1 MLKYY
6 GSEIWKNHLQAGG
19 EIMKGVKLF
28 RVLGIQISLNYTWFI
43 VFGLIAWSL
52 ASGYFPYHYPGLS
65 RSAHWVMGFLAA
77 VFLFLSVLAHELT
90 HSYIAKR
97 EGIEVK
103 EIILFIFGG
112 VSQLTKEPED
122 PQKELKVAIGG
133 PISSLVL
140 ALIFW
145 ILSKAT
151 SQAPDLILFT
161 GLLGYLA
168 FINLSLAIFN
178 LIPGFPLDGGRV
190 LRAIYWRRTGS
201 LRKATRIAADTGKWV
216 GVGIILLGLLL
227 ILLGNLIGGF
237 WFVIIGIFLRSAAE
251 GGVQQVVMKVALEGV
266 KVKEL
271 MSRSVI
277 SVQPSLRI
285 DRLVEDFY
293 LTHKHITYPV
303 TEGERIVGIIT
314 LKQVKEIPRDQ
325 WVEKTVRE
333 VMMSIQE
340 EIMLDP
346 DGEAVDAL
354 QKMIRT
360 GEGRLP
366 VVKDGKAVGM
376 ITRKDILT
384 LLEIKTDL
392 AE

>member
-1 MLKYY
+1 
-6 GSEIWKNHLQAGG
+6 
-19 EIMKGVKLF
+19 MKGVKLF

-52 ASGYFPYHYPGLS
+52 ASGYFPSHYPDLNPLT
-65 RSAHWVMGFLAA
+65 HWIMGFLGAF
-77 VFLFLSVLAHELT
+77 FLFLSVLVHELT

-103 EIILFIFGG
+103 EITLFFFGG

-122 PQKELKVAIGG
+122 SKKELKVAIGG

-145 ILSKAT
+145 ILFRVTLQS
-151 SQAPDLILFT
+151 PHLILIA
-161 GLLGYLA
+161 GLLWYLA
-168 FINLSLAIFN
+168 LINLSLALFN

-190 LRAIYWRRTGS
+190 LRALYWRKTGS
-201 LRKATRIAADTGKWV
+201 LKKATRIASGAGKWI
-216 GVGIILLGLLL
+216 GVGIILLGLFG
-227 ILLGNLIGGF
+227 ILKGNLIGGF

-251 GGVQQVVMKVALEGV
+251 GGLQQVVMKGALEGL
-266 KVKEL
+266 KVEEL
-271 MSRSVI
+271 MSQGVTSV
-277 SVQPSLRI
+277 SHSLRI

-293 LTHKHITYPV
+293 LTHTHITYPV
-303 TEGERIVGIIT
+303 LEGDKIIGIVT
-314 LKQVKEIPRDQ
+314 LKQVKEVPRDQ
-325 WVEKTVRE
+325 WIEKTVRE
-333 VMMSIQE
+333 VMMPIRE

-346 DGEAVDAL
+346 GGEAVDAL

-366 VVKDGKAVGM
+366 VVKGGRVVGM
-376 ITRKDILT
+376 LTRRDILN

-392 AE
+392 VE

>member
-1 MLKYY
+1 M
-6 GSEIWKNHLQAGG
+6 
-19 EIMKGVKLF
+19 MKGVRLF

-43 VFGLIAWSL
+43 VFGLVAWSL
-52 ASGYFPYHYPGLS
+52 AFDYFPYHYPGLT
-65 RSAHWVMGFLAA
+65 RSAHWAMGFLAA
-77 VFLFLSVLAHELT
+77 VFLFLSVLAHEIT
-90 HSYIAKR
+90 HSYIAKK
-97 EGIEVK
+97 EGIEVR
-103 EIILFIFGG
+103 EITLFIFGG
-112 VSQLTKEPED
+112 VSQLVKEPED
-122 PQKELKVAIGG
+122 PQRELKVAIGG
-133 PISSLVL
+133 PISSLIL
-140 ALIFW
+140 AFIFWVFSKVTSQSPTLIF
-145 ILSKAT
+145 
-151 SQAPDLILFT
+151 FT
-161 GLLGYLA
+161 GLLSYLA

-190 LRAIYWRRTGS
+190 LRALYWKKTGS
-201 LRKATRIAADTGKWV
+201 LRKATRIASDTGKWV
-216 GVGIILLGLLL
+216 GVGIILLGLLF
-227 ILLGNLIGGF
+227 ILTGNLMGGF

-251 GGVQQVVMKVALEGV
+251 GSFQQVVMKGALEGV

-271 MSRSVI
+271 MSRNVI

-303 TEGERIVGIIT
+303 IEGEKIVGIIT
-314 LKQVKEIPRDQ
+314 LARVKEIPRDQ

-333 VMMSIQE
+333 VMMPIQE
-340 EIMLDP
+340 GMILDP

-366 VVKDGKAVGM
+366 VVKEGKPVGM
-376 ITRKDILT
+376 ITRKDILN

-392 AE
+392 VE

>member
-1 MLKYY
+1 
-6 GSEIWKNHLQAGG
+6 
-19 EIMKGVKLF
+19 MKGLRLF

-52 ASGYFPYHYPGLS
+52 ASGYFPYRYPGLS
-65 RSAHWVMGFLAA
+65 PAAHWVMGFLGAF
-77 VFLFLSVLAHELT
+77 FLFLSVLIHELT
-90 HSYIAKR
+90 HSYIANK
-97 EGIEVK
+97 EGIEVR
-103 EIILFIFGG
+103 EITLFLFGG
-112 VSQLTKEPED
+112 VSQLVKEPED
-122 PQKELKVAIGG
+122 PRKELKVAIAG

-145 ILSKAT
+145 IISKMT
-151 SQAPDLILFT
+151 SQAPNLLLFT

-190 LRAIYWRRTGS
+190 LRAIYWKKTGS
-201 LRKATRIAADTGKWV
+201 LKKGTQLAAGAGKWI
-216 GVGIILLGLLL
+216 GVAIILVGLLMVL
-227 ILLGNLIGGF
+227 TGNLMGGF

-251 GGVQQVVMKVALEGV
+251 GGFQQVVIKGALGGV

-271 MSRSVI
+271 MSRDVI
-277 SVQPSLRI
+277 SVPPSLRI
-285 DRLVEDFY
+285 HQLVEDVY
-293 LTHKHITYPV
+293 LTHTYITYPV
-303 TEGERIVGIIT
+303 TEGERIIGIIT
-314 LKQVKEIPRDQ
+314 LKQVKEVPRDE
-325 WVEKTVRE
+325 WKEKTVRE
-333 VMMSIQE
+333 VMIPIRE

-366 VVKDGKAVGM
+366 VVRDGKPVGM
-376 ITRKDILT
+376 ITRRDILN

>member
-1 MLKYY
+1 MRGL
-6 GSEIWKNHLQAGG
+6 
-19 EIMKGVKLF
+19 KLF
-28 RVLGIQISLNYTWFI
+28 QVLGIQISLNYTWFI
-43 VFGLIAWSL
+43 VFGLIVWSL
-52 ASGYFPYHYPGLS
+52 AIGYFPSSYPDLS
-65 RSAHWVMGFLAA
+65 RSAHLVMGFLGAF
-77 VFLFLSVLAHELT
+77 FLFLSVLVHELT

-103 EIILFIFGG
+103 EITLFIFGG

-122 PQKELKVAIGG
+122 PKKELKIAIGG
-133 PISSLVL
+133 PLSSLVL

-145 ILSKAT
+145 IVSKVT
-151 SQAPDLILFT
+151 SPAPHLILIT

-168 FINLSLAIFN
+168 AINLSLGIFN
-178 LIPGFPLDGGRV
+178 LIPGFPLDGGRI
-190 LRAIYWRRTGS
+190 LRAFYWKKTGS
-201 LRKATRIAADTGKWV
+201 LKKATRVASEAGKWI
-216 GVGIILLGLLL
+216 GVGIILLGLFL
-227 ILLGNLIGGF
+227 ILTGPRNFISGL

-251 GGVQQVVMKVALEGV
+251 GGLQQVVMKGALGGV

-271 MSRSVI
+271 MSRDVI
-277 SVQPSLRI
+277 SVPPSLRI
-285 DRLVEDFY
+285 HQLVEDFY
-293 LTHKHITYPV
+293 LAHKHITYPV
-303 TEGERIVGIIT
+303 TEGERIIGLIT

-325 WVEKTVRE
+325 WMEKTVRE
-333 VMMSIQE
+333 VMMPIQG

-360 GEGRLP
+360 KEGRLP

-376 ITRKDILT
+376 ITRRDIIN

-392 AE
+392 ME

>member
-1 MLKYY
+1 MRGL
-6 GSEIWKNHLQAGG
+6 
-19 EIMKGVKLF
+19 KLF

-52 ASGYFPYHYPGLS
+52 ASGYFPSRYPDLS
-65 RSAHWVMGFLAA
+65 PSAHWIMGFLGAF
-77 VFLFLSVLAHELT
+77 FLFLSVLIHELT
-90 HSYIAKR
+90 HSYVAKR
-97 EGIEVK
+97 EGMEVK
-103 EIILFIFGG
+103 EITLFIFGG

-122 PQKELKVAIGG
+122 PKKELKMAIGG
-133 PISSLVL
+133 PLSSLVL

-145 ILSKAT
+145 IVSKVT
-151 SQAPDLILFT
+151 SPAPHLILIT

-190 LRAIYWRRTGS
+190 LRALYWRKTGN
-201 LRKATRIAADTGKWV
+201 LKKATRIASDAGKWI
-216 GVGIILLGLLL
+216 GVGIILLGLFW
-227 ILLGNLIGGF
+227 ILMGNLIGGF

-251 GGVQQVVMKVALEGV
+251 GGLQQVVMKGALEGV

-271 MSRSVI
+271 MSREVI
-277 SVQPSLRI
+277 SVPPSLRI
-285 DRLVEDFY
+285 HQLVEDFY
-293 LTHKHITYPV
+293 LTHTHITYPV
-303 TEGERIVGIIT
+303 FEDEKIIGIVT
-314 LKQVKEIPRDQ
+314 LKQVKEVPRDQ
-325 WVEKTVRE
+325 WMEKTVRDL
-333 VMMSIQE
+333 MMPIRE
-340 EIMLDP
+340 EMILDP

-376 ITRKDILT
+376 ITRRDILN

-392 AE
+392 ME

>member
-1 MLKYY
+1 M
-6 GSEIWKNHLQAGG
+6 IM
-19 EIMKGVKLF
+19 MKGVKLF

-43 VFGLIAWSL
+43 VFGLITWSL
-52 ASGYFPYHYPGLS
+52 ASGYFPSYYPDLS
-65 RSAHWVMGFLAA
+65 RSAYWVMGFFGAF
-77 VFLFLSVLAHELT
+77 FLFLSVLVHELT

-112 VSQLTKEPED
+112 ISQLTKEPED
-122 PQKELKVAIGG
+122 SKKELKVAIGG
-133 PISSLVL
+133 PLSSLVL

-145 ILSKAT
+145 ILFKTTLRS
-151 SQAPDLILFT
+151 PHLILFT

-190 LRAIYWRRTGS
+190 LRALYWRKTGS
-201 LRKATRIAADTGKWV
+201 LKKATRIASETGKWI
-216 GVGIILLGLLL
+216 GVGIIILGLFW
-227 ILLGNLIGGF
+227 ILTGNLIGGF

-251 GGVQQVVMKVALEGV
+251 GGLQQVVMKGALEGV
-266 KVKEL
+266 KVREL
-271 MSRSVI
+271 MSHGII
-277 SVQPSLRI
+277 SVEPSLHI
-285 DRLVEDFY
+285 NRLVEDFY

-303 TEGERIVGIIT
+303 VKDGKIIGIVT
-314 LKQVKEIPRDQ
+314 LKQVKEVPRDQ

-333 VMMSIQE
+333 VMMPIRE

-366 VVKDGKAVGM
+366 VVKDGKVVGM
-376 ITRKDILT
+376 VTRKDILS

-392 AE
+392 TE

>member
-1 MLKYY
+1 M
-6 GSEIWKNHLQAGG
+6 
-19 EIMKGVKLF
+19 MKGVNLF

-43 VFGLIAWSL
+43 VFGLIVWSL

-65 RSAHWVMGFLAA
+65 RSAHWMMGFLGA
-77 VFLFLSVLAHELT
+77 VFLFLSVLAHEVT
-90 HSYIAKR
+90 HSYIAKK
-97 EGIEVK
+97 EGMDVS
-103 EIILFIFGG
+103 EITLFIFGG

-133 PISSLVL
+133 PASSLVL

-151 SQAPDLILFT
+151 SPFPDLLLYT
-161 GLLGYLA
+161 GLLNYLA
-168 FINLSLAIFN
+168 FINLALAVFN

-190 LRAIYWRRTGS
+190 LRAIYWRKTNN
-201 LRKATRIAADTGKWV
+201 LRKATQIASEAGKWV
-216 GVGIILLGLLL
+216 GVGIILLGLFW
-227 ILLGNLIGGF
+227 ILAGNLIGGF

-251 GGVQQVVMKVALEGV
+251 GGYQQAVMKGALEGV
-266 KVKEL
+266 KLKEL
-271 MSRSVI
+271 MSRGVI
-277 SVQPSLRI
+277 SVQPSLPI

-293 LTHKHITYPV
+293 LTYKHNTYPV
-303 TEGERIVGIIT
+303 IDSDRIIGIIT
-314 LKQVKEIPRDQ
+314 LKQVKEVPRSQ
-325 WVEKTVRE
+325 WVEKTVRD
-333 VMMSIQE
+333 VMMPLREDIT
-340 EIMLDP
+340 LDP

-354 QKMIRT
+354 QKMIRS

-366 VVKDGKAVGM
+366 VVKEGKAVGM
-376 ITRKDILT
+376 ISRRDILN

>member
-1 MLKYY
+1 
-6 GSEIWKNHLQAGG
+6 
-19 EIMKGVKLF
+19 MKGLKLF
-28 RVLGIQISLNYTWFI
+28 RVLGVQISLNYTWFI

-52 ASGYFPYHYPGLS
+52 AMGYFPSSYPDLS
-65 RSAHWVMGFLAA
+65 RSAHLVMGFLGAF
-77 VFLFLSVLAHELT
+77 FLFLSVLVHELT

-103 EIILFIFGG
+103 EITLFIFGG

-122 PQKELKVAIGG
+122 PKKELKMAIGG
-133 PISSLVL
+133 PLSSLVL

-145 ILSKAT
+145 IVSKVT
-151 SQAPDLILFT
+151 SPAPHLILIT

-168 FINLSLAIFN
+168 AINLSLGIFN

-190 LRAIYWRRTGS
+190 LRALYWKKTGS
-201 LRKATRIAADTGKWV
+201 LKKATRVASEAGKWI
-216 GVGIILLGLLL
+216 GVGIILLGLFW
-227 ILLGNLIGGF
+227 ILMGNLIGGF

-251 GGVQQVVMKVALEGV
+251 GGLQQVVTKGALEGV

-271 MSRSVI
+271 MSRGII
-277 SVQPSLRI
+277 SVSPSLRI

-293 LTHKHITYPV
+293 LTHTYITYPV
-303 TEGERIVGIIT
+303 VEGERVIGIIT
-314 LKQVKEIPRDQ
+314 LKRVKEVPRDQ
-325 WVEKTVRE
+325 WMEKTVRE
-333 VMMSIQE
+333 VMMPIQG
-340 EIMLDP
+340 EIILDP

-360 GEGRLP
+360 KEGRLP
-366 VVKDGKAVGM
+366 VVKDGKAMGM
-376 ITRKDILT
+376 ITRKDILN

-392 AE
+392 ME

>member
-1 MLKYY
+1 
-6 GSEIWKNHLQAGG
+6 
-19 EIMKGVKLF
+19 MKGVKLF

-43 VFGLIAWSL
+43 VFGLIVWSL

-65 RSAHWVMGFLAA
+65 RSAHWMMGFLGA
-77 VFLFLSVLAHELT
+77 VFLFLSVLAHEVT
-90 HSYIAKR
+90 HSYIAKK
-97 EGIEVK
+97 EGMDVS
-103 EIILFIFGG
+103 EITLFIFGG

-133 PISSLVL
+133 PASSLVL

-151 SQAPDLILFT
+151 SPFPDLLLYT
-161 GLLGYLA
+161 GLLNYLA
-168 FINLSLAIFN
+168 FINLALAVFN

-190 LRAIYWRRTGS
+190 LRALYWRKTNN
-201 LRKATRIAADTGKWV
+201 LRKATQIASEAGKWV
-216 GVGIILLGLLL
+216 GVGIILLGLFW
-227 ILLGNLIGGF
+227 ILAGNLIGGF

-251 GGVQQVVMKVALEGV
+251 GGYQQAMMKGALEGV
-266 KVKEL
+266 KLKEL
-271 MSRSVI
+271 MSRGVI
-277 SVQPSLRI
+277 SVQPSLPI

-293 LTHKHITYPV
+293 LTYKHNTYPV
-303 TEGERIVGIIT
+303 IDNDRIIGIIT
-314 LKQVKEIPRDQ
+314 LKQVKEVPRSQ
-325 WVEKTVRE
+325 WVEKTVRD
-333 VMMSIQE
+333 VMMPLREDIT
-340 EIMLDP
+340 LDP

-354 QKMIRT
+354 QKMIRS

-366 VVKDGKAVGM
+366 VVKEGKAVGM
-376 ITRKDILT
+376 ISRRDILN

>member
-1 MLKYY
+1 
-6 GSEIWKNHLQAGG
+6 
-19 EIMKGVKLF
+19 MKGFRLF

-52 ASGYFPYHYPGLS
+52 ASSYFPSQYPGLS
-65 RSAHWVMGFLAA
+65 RSAHWTMGFLAA
-77 VFLFLSVLAHELT
+77 VFLFLSVLAHEIT

-112 VSQLTKEPED
+112 VSQLGKEPED
-122 PQKELKVAIGG
+122 PQKEFKVAIGG
-133 PISSLVL
+133 PISSLIL

-145 ILSKAT
+145 VLSKAT
-151 SQAPDLILFT
+151 SQAPNLILFT

-190 LRAIYWRRTGS
+190 LRAIYWSKTGS
-201 LRKATRIAADTGKWV
+201 LRRATMIATDTGKWI
-216 GVGIILLGLLL
+216 GVGIILLGLFWVLT
-227 ILLGNLIGGF
+227 GNLLGGF

-251 GGVQQVVMKVALEGV
+251 GGYQQVVMKGALEGV
-266 KVKEL
+266 KVKGL
-271 MSRSVI
+271 MSREVI
-277 SVQPSLRI
+277 SVPPSLSI
-285 DRLVEDFY
+285 HRLVEDFF
-293 LTHKHITYPV
+293 LTHKHVTYPV
-303 TEGERIVGIIT
+303 TENERIVGIIT

-325 WVEKTVRE
+325 WVEKMVKE
-333 VMMSIQE
+333 VMVPIRE

-346 DGEAVDAL
+346 EGEAVDAL

-376 ITRKDILT
+376 ITRKDILN

-392 AE
+392 AA

>member
-1 MLKYY
+1 MRGL
-6 GSEIWKNHLQAGG
+6 
-19 EIMKGVKLF
+19 KLF
-28 RVLGIQISLNYTWFI
+28 QVLGIQISLNYTWFI

-52 ASGYFPYHYPGLS
+52 AAGYFPFHYPEMG
-65 RSAHWVMGFLAA
+65 RSAHWTMGFLGAF
-77 VFLFLSVLAHELT
+77 FLFLSVLIHELT
-90 HSYIAKR
+90 HSYIAKK

-103 EIILFIFGG
+103 EITLFIFGG

-122 PQKELKVAIGG
+122 PKKELKVAIGG
-133 PISSLVL
+133 PLSSLVL
-140 ALIFW
+140 AFIFW
-145 ILSKAT
+145 ILSKT
-151 SQAPDLILFT
+151 TFQAPHLILIT

-190 LRAIYWRRTGS
+190 LRAIYWKKTGS
-201 LRKATRIAADTGKWV
+201 LKKATKIAGDAGKWI
-216 GVGIILLGLLL
+216 GLGIILLGLFW
-227 ILLGNLIGGF
+227 ILKGDMLGGF
-237 WFVIIGIFLRSAAE
+237 WFIIIGIFLRSAAE
-251 GGVQQVVMKVALEGV
+251 GGYQQAVMKGSLEGV

-271 MSRSVI
+271 MSRGVI

-303 TEGERIVGIIT
+303 VEGERIIGTIT
-314 LKQVKEIPRDQ
+314 LKQVKEVPRDQ
-325 WVEKTVRE
+325 WVEKTVIE
-333 VMMSIQE
+333 VMNPIQE
-340 EIMLDP
+340 EMMLDP

-354 QKMIRT
+354 QKMIHS

-366 VVKDGKAVGM
+366 VVKDGKVVGM
-376 ITRKDILT
+376 ITRRDILN

-392 AE
+392 IE

>member
-1 MLKYY
+1 V
-6 GSEIWKNHLQAGG
+6 
-19 EIMKGVKLF
+19 KGLKLF

-52 ASGYFPYHYPGLS
+52 ASGYFPFHYPGLS
-65 RSAHWVMGFLAA
+65 RSAHWAMGFLAA
-77 VFLFLSVLAHELT
+77 VFLFLSVLAHEIT

-103 EIILFIFGG
+103 EITLFIFGG
-112 VSQLTKEPED
+112 VSQLGKEPDD
-122 PQKELKVAIGG
+122 PQKEFKVAIGG

-145 ILSKAT
+145 ILSKVT
-151 SQAPDLILFT
+151 SQASNLLLFT

-190 LRAIYWRRTGS
+190 LRAIYWKKTGS
-201 LRKATRIAADTGKWV
+201 LRKATRIASDTGKWV
-216 GVGIILLGLLL
+216 GVGIILLGLFL
-227 ILLGNLIGGF
+227 ILTGNLTGGF

-251 GGVQQVVMKVALEGV
+251 GGYQQVVMKGALEGV

-271 MSRSVI
+271 MSRGAI

-285 DRLVEDFY
+285 DRLVEEFY

-303 TEGERIVGIIT
+303 TEGERIVGIVT
-314 LKQVKEIPRDQ
+314 LKQVKEVPRDE
-325 WVEKTVRE
+325 WPEKFVRD
-333 VMMSIQE
+333 VMVPIRD
-340 EIMLDP
+340 EIMINP

-354 QKMIRT
+354 QRMIQT

-366 VVKDGKAVGM
+366 VVKDGKVVGM
-376 ITRKDILT
+376 ITRRDILN

-392 AE
+392 IG